1 MEGLFAKFSAIIA
14 WQETVALALRSPL
27 LATRPE
33 PPAAATSTPPW
44 RARDR
49 ARRSLLSHAAALQVP
64 QLANPF
70 VLLLFPHSDTSKRRH
85 RPYPRRRAH
94 PRRRPTIPELLHPYR
109 PCQKL
114 CLVPTKL
121 IDRFSSPR
129 THRSHPTAVL
139 RAPTAAAHR

>member
-49 ARRSLLSHAAALQVP
+49 VRRSLLSRTAALQVP

-70 VLLLFPHSDTSKRRH
+70 VLLLFPPPT
-85 RPYPRRRAH
+85 PRNAAAAH
-94 PRRRPTIPELLHPYR
+94 IHADELTLAVAPPFQTRSTPTDPA
-109 PCQKL
+109 KS
-114 CLVPTKL
+114 
-121 IDRFSSPR
+121 FASSPR
-129 THRSHPTAVL
+129 S
-139 RAPTAAAHR
+139 